1 MKKMWK
7 TPACLTM
14 AADKLAMHI
23 KAAAR
28 SGCDFWVMR

>member
-7 TPACLTM
+7 TPVCRTM
-14 AADKLAMHI
+14 TEDKLALHI

-28 SGCDFWVMR
+28 SICSAGVFR